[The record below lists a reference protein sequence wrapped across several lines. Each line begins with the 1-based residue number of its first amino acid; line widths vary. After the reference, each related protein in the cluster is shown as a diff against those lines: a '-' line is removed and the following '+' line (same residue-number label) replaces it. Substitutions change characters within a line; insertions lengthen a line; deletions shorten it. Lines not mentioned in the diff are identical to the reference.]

1 MSQPY
6 NQNNDN
12 LNMNND
18 TMVCNLRDE
27 LSSLK
32 SMVKMKDDRIEYL
45 SNQLNINNGRLKDC
59 QDENFK

>member
-12 LNMNND
+12 LNND

-45 SNQLNINNGRLKDC
+45 SNQVNINNSRLKDC